1 MKLFEKL
8 VFVFVQ
14 KKFKWNRYIK
24 FSERPTTITV
34 SLEKLLK
41 IKLQKI
47 GSEEKTFKN
56 DSLWQISS
64 QMSQHIQQLICL
76 FSSNL
81 FLARVTIQNIEFIE
95 LAYKSISFDD
105 LQKLFGL
112 KF

>member
-1 MKLFEKL
+1 
-8 VFVFVQ
+8 
-14 KKFKWNRYIK
+14 
-24 FSERPTTITV
+24 
-34 SLEKLLK
+34 
-41 IKLQKI
+41 
-47 GSEEKTFKN
+47 
-56 DSLWQISS
+56 
-64 QMSQHIQQLICL
+64 MSQHIQQLICL